1 MLREP
6 STTDG
11 NPTLNLR
18 ALTHVE
24 ALVLTNRHANAFTA
38 LSMIAEALTSQD
50 PVKQAT
56 ALVGFTVENAA
67 LVEDVIAFGSDQHSH
82 RAAVKALPVESKL
95 LALGQILALTGMQM
109 QAEEIQAAD
118 LQPPSGVFH

>member
-6 STTDG
+6 SKTDG

-18 ALTHVE
+18 HLTHVE
-24 ALVLTNRHANAFTA
+24 SLVVTDRHANAFTA
-38 LSMIAEALTSQD
+38 LAMMAEALHSQD
-50 PVKQAT
+50 PTKQAA
-56 ALVGFTVENAA
+56 ALMSFTIENAE
-67 LVEDVIAFGSDQHSH
+67 LVEDVIAFGSDQHANK
-82 RAAVKALPVESKL
+82 AAIRTLPVETKL

-118 LQPPSGVFH
+118 LQPPSSIH